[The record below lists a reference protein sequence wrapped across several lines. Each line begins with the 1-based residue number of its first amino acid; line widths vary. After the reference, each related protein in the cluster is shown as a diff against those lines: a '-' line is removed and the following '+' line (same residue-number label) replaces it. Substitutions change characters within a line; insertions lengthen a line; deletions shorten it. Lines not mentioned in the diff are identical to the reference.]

1 MKKILFVFLISSLS
15 FGACT
20 STDILRTVED
30 VLGGT
35 GGGSVT
41 QAEIVKGLKQALHFG
56 ISNGAQ
62 KVSLKDG
69 FFKNAKI
76 KIPFPPEVTKVG
88 NTLRDLG
95 MGKMVDNVVLS
106 LNRAAED
113 ASKSA
118 KDIFVT
124 AIKQM
129 TIQDAMGI
137 LKGEQDA
144 ATQFLKRTTSQQL
157 TTAFQ
162 PVIKRSLDKVDATKY
177 WDDVFTRYNKIP
189 MVKKQ
194 VNTDLTGYVTEKA
207 LDGLFVMVAQEEAK
221 IRKDPLARTTDILKR
236 VFKLQDK

>member
-1 MKKILFVFLISSLS
+1 MKKILFVLLISSLS

-35 GGGSVT
+35 GGGVT
-41 QAEIVKGLKQALHFG
+41 QTEIVKGLKQALHFG

-76 KIPFPPEVTKVG
+76 KIPFPPEVNKVA
-88 NTLRDLG
+88 NTLRDIG
-95 MGKMVDNVVLS
+95 AGKLVDNVVLS

-129 TIQDAMGI
+129 TFQDAMGI

-144 ATQFLKRTTSQQL
+144 ATQFLKRTTTPQL
-157 TTAFQ
+157 TSAFK
-162 PVIKRSLDKVDATKY
+162 PVISRSLDKVDATKH
-177 WDDVFTRYNKIP
+177 WSDIFTRYNKIP
-189 MVKKQ
+189 FVKKQ
-194 VNTDLTGYVTEKA
+194 VDTDLTGYVTGKA

-221 IRKDPLARTTDILKR
+221 IRKDPLARSTDLLKK